1 MVSYR
6 ILLLLMVVNFLAFVS
21 TQAQDNPTYIYQNCS
36 SNHTTAESV
45 FQSNLRIL
53 LSSLSSNS
61 PSHSEFYNTTIV
73 GEDPADSVYGL
84 FMCRGDV
91 SPQLCQKC
99 VQNATHQLSSDS
111 ECSLSKEAVIW
122 YDECMVRYSNRSFFS
137 TVDVRPG
144 VCLLNSANV
153 SDQES
158 FMRLM
163 FTTMNETADEAA
175 SSHIVDKKYATREAD
190 VSVFQSLYCLAQC
203 TPDLSFHNCRTC
215 LTEAIGLLPLCSQGK
230 QGGRIL
236 FPSCNVRYELY
247 PFYQSLVVPSPTP
260 SQSLVPESNFSK
272 QDSRFSEDAIYLHHN
287 CSDNKTFTAN
297 SGFQLY
303 LNTLLSYLSSNATSG
318 KNFYREDVADTV
330 YGLFMCR
337 GDLPSGLCGQCVVNA
352 THRIASACSFRQ
364 EAIIWYSHCLLR
376 YSYRY
381 FFSQLQTT
389 PIFSELNIT
398 PVSSP
403 TPEQSYF
410 TFALSNTLDKLAT
423 ETGNNV
429 EKYVTGRSKL
439 NAIQTLYTFAQCTQ
453 DLSTDDCVQCL
464 KDMIGIAIPWSRL
477 GSVGGRVLYPSCNLR
492 FELFQFYRDDDDV
505 QSSMPVT
512 PPSPDIG
519 HESANLEPLQFELT
533 VIKAATNNFSNENRI
548 GKGGFGEVYKVR
560 QYDSQPQKL
569 LSWSERYNIIGGIAR
584 GILYLHEHSR
594 LKIIHRD
601 LKPSNVL
608 LDENMIPKIS
618 DFGLAR
624 IVEIN
629 QDKTSTDRIVGT
641 HGYISPE
648 YAMFGQFSERSDI
661 FSLGV
666 IILEI
671 ITGKKSLNSHKSHCT
686 DDNLFN
692 YVWKQWRNQTPLKV
706 LDSKMKENYS
716 KVEIIRCIQIG
727 LLCVQQNPDIRP
739 TIATIVEYLSSHLIE
754 LPTPL
759 EPAFILHNKVNPTT
773 IAHESSS
780 NQSIN
785 NSMPYSLNVMPLSE
799 FSPR

>member
-1 MVSYR
+1 MASNR
-6 ILLLLMVVNFLAFVS
+6 ILLLLMVVNFLTFVT
-21 TQAQDNPTYIYQNCS
+21 TQAQDNPTYLYQNCS
-36 SNHTTAESV
+36 NNHTTAESV

-99 VQNATHQLSSDS
+99 VQNATQRLSSDS
-111 ECSLSKEAVIW
+111 ECSLSKKAVIW

-137 TVDVRPG
+137 TLDTRPG
-144 VCLLNSANV
+144 VCLQNTANV

-175 SSHIVDKKYATREAD
+175 SSHIVDKKYATSEAD
-190 VSVFQSLYCLAQC
+190 ISAFQSLYCLAQC

-215 LTEAIGLLPLCSQGK
+215 LTEAIGLLPRCSQGK

-247 PFYQSLVVPSPTP
+247 PFYRSIVVPSPTP

-376 YSYRY
+376 YSYHY
-381 FFSQLQTT
+381 FFSKANTS
-389 PIFSELNIT
+389 PMFSELNT
-398 PVSSP
+398 TETYQV
-403 TPEQSYF
+403 QD
-410 TFALSNTLDKLAT
+410 FASTLSNTLANLANRTGDSGDRYLT
-423 ETGNNV
+423 EQ
-429 EKYVTGRSKL
+429 SKL
-439 NAIQTLYTFAQCTQ
+439 NDIQILYTLAQCTQ
-453 DLSTDDCVQCL
+453 DLSTDDCSGCL
-464 KDMIGIAIPWSRL
+464 GDILGNIPWSRL

-512 PPSPDIG
+512 PPSPD
-519 HESANLEPLQFELT
+519 S
-533 VIKAATNNFSNENRI
+533 KYSFSFFQICILRSFQNT
-548 GKGGFGEVYKVR
+548 
-560 QYDSQPQKL
+560 KL
-569 LSWSERYNIIGGIAR
+569 SLF
-584 GILYLHEHSR
+584 
-594 LKIIHRD
+594 
-601 LKPSNVL
+601 VV
-608 LDENMIPKIS
+608 PKI
-618 DFGLAR
+618 
-624 IVEIN
+624 
-629 QDKTSTDRIVGT
+629 
-641 HGYISPE
+641 
-648 YAMFGQFSERSDI
+648 
-661 FSLGV
+661 
-666 IILEI
+666 
-671 ITGKKSLNSHKSHCT
+671 
-686 DDNLFN
+686 
-692 YVWKQWRNQTPLKV
+692 
-706 LDSKMKENYS
+706 
-716 KVEIIRCIQIG
+716 
-727 LLCVQQNPDIRP
+727 
-739 TIATIVEYLSSHLIE
+739 
-754 LPTPL
+754 
-759 EPAFILHNKVNPTT
+759 
-773 IAHESSS
+773 
-780 NQSIN
+780 
-785 NSMPYSLNVMPLSE
+785 
-799 FSPR
+799 